1 MEEARFRRARP
12 KGTLESTP
20 WQNAGHDPTNFT
32 PIVRLTL
39 PGQSSGE
46 KTRAQSAQNNASK
59 KMKMTIKQLTMTLG
73 VAFALSASGQTS
85 GTGNQGNPSAP
96 PPNSSSS
103 QTPPGLEKRDQL
115 PPGLADRTNQF
126 GTQPTL
132 VPTNS
137 FRGTNQ
143 FGSATNQFGDTNQ
156 FGSTTNPLPQPGR
169 SFGYGSTNRFGGS
182 TNLTPT
188 GRTNSPPGTP

>member
-1 MEEARFRRARP
+1 
-12 KGTLESTP
+12 
-20 WQNAGHDPTNFT
+20 
-32 PIVRLTL
+32 
-39 PGQSSGE
+39 
-46 KTRAQSAQNNASK
+46 
-59 KMKMTIKQLTMTLG
+59 MKMTIKQLTMIVG

-85 GTGNQGNPSAP
+85 GTQGNPSTP
-96 PPNSSSS
+96 PPNSPAS
-103 QTPPGLEKRDQL
+103 QNPPGLEKRDQLPPGLEKRDQL

-137 FRGTNQ
+137 FGATNQ
-143 FGSATNQFGDTNQ
+143 FGTATNQFGDTNQ
-156 FGSTTNPLPQPGR
+156 FGSATNPLPQPGR
-169 SFGYGSTNRFGGS
+169 SFGYGGTNRFGGS

>member
-1 MEEARFRRARP
+1 MLKGRKRAP
-12 KGTLESTP
+12 
-20 WQNAGHDPTNFT
+20 
-32 PIVRLTL
+32 
-39 PGQSSGE
+39 
-46 KTRAQSAQNNASK
+46 QSAQNDTSK
-59 KMKMTIKQLTMTLG
+59 TMKMTIKQLTMTLG

-85 GTGNQGNPSAP
+85 GTGAQGNPSTP
-96 PPNSSSS
+96 PPNSSAN

-137 FRGTNQ
+137 FGGTNQ
-143 FGSATNQFGDTNQ
+143 FGTATNQFGDTNQ

-169 SFGYGSTNRFGGS
+169 SFGYGGTNRFGGS